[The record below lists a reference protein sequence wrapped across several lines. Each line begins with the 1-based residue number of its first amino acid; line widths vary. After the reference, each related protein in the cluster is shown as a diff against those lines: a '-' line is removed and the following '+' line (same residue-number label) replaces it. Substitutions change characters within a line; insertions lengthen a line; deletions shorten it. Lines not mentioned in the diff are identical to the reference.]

1 MRLET
6 LSSFRRCLKGLSDA
20 RLFQVMEAM
29 RRADQVY
36 GYPHLHAVIGMRRL
50 GKLLECRDAF
60 NYRIIFRR
68 DQDSLLFLFYGTH
81 DEVKAF
87 LKNRS

>member
-1 MRLET
+1 
-6 LSSFRRCLKGLSDA
+6 
-20 RLFQVMEAM
+20 MEAM

-36 GYPHLHAVIGMRRL
+36 GYTHLHAVIGMRRL

-60 NYRIIFRR
+60 DYQIIFRR

-87 LKNRS
+87 IKNRS